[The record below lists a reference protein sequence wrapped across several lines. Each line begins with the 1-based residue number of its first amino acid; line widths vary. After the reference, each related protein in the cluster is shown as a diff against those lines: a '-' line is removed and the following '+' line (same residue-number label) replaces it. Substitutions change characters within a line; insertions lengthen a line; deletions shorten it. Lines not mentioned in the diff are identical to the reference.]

1 MELLSSLLYNVIPFI
16 LIITIIVFIH
26 EFGHFW
32 VARRVGVKVE
42 VFSIGFGKE
51 LFGFNDKHGTRW
63 KFCLIPMGGYVKMFG
78 DKNSASQS
86 DESLIASF
94 SESERKIAF
103 SCKSLLQ
110 KSAIVI
116 AGPAANYLLAIVIFA
131 SFFTFYGVP
140 NAKPIVTN
148 VIENSPAKLAGIQ
161 EGDLIIS
168 INGQGIESFTDIS
181 NVMSLNIGEEVDIKL
196 IRNDSLL
203 EKKVIPKQFSA
214 QDELGNEIKSY
225 RLGIKADKV
234 ILEPHNIFSA
244 TKRAVIECFDLSY
257 MSLKAMGQ
265 IITGKRSV
273 KELGGPIK
281 IAQYSGKSAA
291 HGIQSLLWFIA
302 LLSVNLGVVNLLP
315 IPVLDGGHLL
325 IYLVEFGF
333 GKKIASKIQNFGF
346 QIGLILLI
354 MMTIVVTFNDLI
366 SLNLFTQKV

>member
-16 LIITIIVFIH
+16 FIITIIVFIH

-32 VARRVGVKVE
+32 VARRVGVRVE

-86 DESLIASF
+86 DEALIASF
-94 SESERKIAF
+94 SEDEKKMAF
-103 SCKSLLQ
+103 ASKSLLQ

-116 AGPAANYLLAIVIFA
+116 AGPVANYLLAILIFA
-131 SFFTFYGVP
+131 SFFTFYGTP

-148 VIENSPAKLAGIQ
+148 VVENSPAEIAGIK
-161 EGDLIIS
+161 EGDLITS
-168 INGQGIESFTDIS
+168 INGHKVETFIDIS
-181 NVMSLNIGEEVDIKL
+181 NIMSLNVGEEVNIKF
-196 IRNDSLL
+196 IRNNILL
-203 EKKVIPKQFSA
+203 EKMIMPKQFSA

-225 RLGIKADKV
+225 KLGIKADR
-234 ILEPHNIFSA
+234 LLLDSHNIFSA
-244 TKRAVIECFDLSY
+244 TKLAVIECFNLSY

-265 IITGKRSV
+265 IITGKRSA

-281 IAQYSGKSAA
+281 IAQYSGKSAQ
-291 HGIQSLLWFIA
+291 HGIQSILWFIA

-325 IYLVEFGF
+325 IYLIEFSF
-333 GKKIASKIQNFGF
+333 GKKIASKVQNFGF

-354 MMTIVVTFNDLI
+354 MVTIMVTFNDLI